1 MDLNAKNA
9 RRKTPAGFG
18 EKYIPGVFQKEAVLY
33 LRDRMDRKVF
43 DAVMRSDEGRKLPHV
58 AARIYLSPSDWK
70 RYVWIE
76 QHGSLEGF
84 AD

>member
-1 MDLNAKNA
+1 
-9 RRKTPAGFG
+9 
-18 EKYIPGVFQKEAVLY
+18 
-33 LRDRMDRKVF
+33 MDRKVF